1 MNGECDLDVVVAELE
16 RATLELRS
24 AVERRDPCLAN
35 HIHARH
41 AAAARLGAIGV
52 RDATPGHLM
61 RITAVIRLGR
71 AIEREIRAWRQASLA
86 ELSELGGQAEI
97 ARAIL
102 ASDEAGLILDMT
114 I

>member
-16 RATLELRS
+16 RASLELRS

-35 HIHARH
+35 HLHARH

-52 RDATPGHLM
+52 RDATPGHLT

-71 AIEREIRAWRQASLA
+71 AIEREIRAWRPWRINPFYARMG
-86 ELSELGGQAEI
+86 LGSFTKGPDGI
-97 ARAIL
+97 IRKRDI
-102 ASDEAGLILDMT
+102 
-114 I
+114 